1 MDKSAEARRF
11 FTFAARNEDA
21 MGAYNLGMLNEEEG
35 AIRDAL
41 DWLRFA
47 AERGDE
53 AARYN
58 FGRLLVQTGEVE
70 EGKRWLRLSSDPL
83 ARDLLKQ
90 LG

>member
-1 MDKSAEARRF
+1 
-11 FTFAARNEDA
+11 
-21 MGAYNLGMLNEEEG
+21 MLNEEEG